1 MHTTSPIT
9 CNNCITNLI
18 FGFKIHLAE
27 MGIFNFP
34 FIWHFIYLLPFKI
47 ILFVIVS
54 MMANEYSYGTLK
66 QNLIDGLSKKGVHF
80 V

>member
-1 MHTTSPIT
+1 LVLKFTLLKWGYSTS
-9 CNNCITNLI
+9 
-18 FGFKIHLAE
+18 FHLALQH
-27 MGIFNFP
+27 I
-34 FIWHFIYLLPFKI
+34 LLPFKI